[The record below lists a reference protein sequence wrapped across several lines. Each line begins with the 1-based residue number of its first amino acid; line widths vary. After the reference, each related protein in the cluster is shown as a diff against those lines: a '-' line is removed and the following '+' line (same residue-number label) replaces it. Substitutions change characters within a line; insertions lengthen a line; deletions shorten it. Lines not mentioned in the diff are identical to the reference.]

1 MKKTLLSLSLIAVAL
16 VGKAQNCSEL
26 FISEYVEGANND
38 KALEIYNPTSNPITI
53 NGDYRIV
60 RYNNG
65 SSAAAA
71 EINSQAFVVLNVPH
85 TIQPHD
91 VWVLVLDK
99 RNPSGT
105 GQEIPISAGL
115 QAVADTF
122 VCPDYNVSYA
132 LSHNGNDAISL
143 QKNVGGTWVYCDII
157 GEIGFDPGAGQ
168 NPGNGWGNCAPF
180 YDGFCNSYKVSFT
193 VDHTMIRRSNV
204 KGGNTVNPSPFNA
217 ELQWDTLPRNVNY
230 TITPTHHQL
239 GNHTCDCATA
249 AGVKENVKHISQ
261 VKVFPNP
268 SSVSSVVRFVSADK
282 KIVSILVMN
291 ALGQDVKYIK
301 LDNPSLMIEQT
312 LNLSKGVYF
321 TQLLFED
328 KASAVEKMIVE

>member
-1 MKKTLLSLSLIAVAL
+1 MKKTLLSLSLITLAL

-26 FISEYVEGANND
+26 FFSEYVEGANND
-38 KALEIYNPTSNPITI
+38 KALEIYNPTANPVTI

-65 SSAAAA
+65 SSASAA
-71 EINSQAFVVLNVPH
+71 EINTQAYVVLNVPH

-105 GQEIPISAGL
+105 GQEIPISSGL

-132 LSHNGNDAISL
+132 LSHTGNDAISL
-143 QKNVGGTWVYCDII
+143 QKNIAGTWTYCDII

-168 NPGNGWGNCAPF
+168 NPGSGWGNCAPF
-180 YDGFCNSYKVSFT
+180 YDGFCNSYKLSFT

-204 KGGNTVNPSPFNA
+204 KAGNTSNPSPFDA

-230 TITPTHHQL
+230 SITPTYNQL
-239 GNHTCDCATA
+239 GNHICDCSTA
-249 AGVKENVKHISQ
+249 IGIKENFKHASQ

-268 SSVSSVVRFVSADK
+268 TLADGFVKFVSADK
-282 KIVSILVMN
+282 KIVSIVLMN
-291 ALGQDVKYIK
+291 ALGQEIK
-301 LDNPSLMIEQT
+301 AIKVNNPTLIMEQS
-312 LNLSKGVYF
+312 LNLPEGVYF
-321 TQLLFED
+321 TQLFFED
-328 KASAVEKMIVE
+328 KTSTLEKLIIK